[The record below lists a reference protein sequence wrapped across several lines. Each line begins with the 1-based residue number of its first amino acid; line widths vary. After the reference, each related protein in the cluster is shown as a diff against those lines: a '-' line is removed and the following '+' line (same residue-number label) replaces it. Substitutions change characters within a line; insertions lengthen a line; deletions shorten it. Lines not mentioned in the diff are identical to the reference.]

1 MRKNKKNIKVNVVRL
16 DLPTNSSWNLE
27 LKTHP
32 ESRHAEDN
40 HTLQKPP
47 YVIYKSQGHSQLA
60 FPNRSPEAP
69 EPAAGMTSQ
78 VKC

>member
-1 MRKNKKNIKVNVVRL
+1 MWS
-16 DLPTNSSWNLE
+16 DLTPPPPPTNSSWNLE
-27 LKTHP
+27 LKTDP